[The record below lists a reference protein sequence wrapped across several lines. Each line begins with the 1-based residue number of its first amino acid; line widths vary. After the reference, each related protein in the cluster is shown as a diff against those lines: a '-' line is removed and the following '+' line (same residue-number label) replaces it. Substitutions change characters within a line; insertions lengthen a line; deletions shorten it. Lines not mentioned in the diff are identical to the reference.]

1 MEAYNIQD
9 VVLTEEVYQIMLP
22 WVDNLNIPIYNEV
35 DVPACSNC
43 GSYSIQYRGVQ
54 VAVTRSYRRF
64 QCQECGKW
72 GREVKSESSVVSIG
86 V

>member
-1 MEAYNIQD
+1 
-9 VVLTEEVYQIMLP
+9 
-22 WVDNLNIPIYNEV
+22 
-35 DVPACSNC
+35 VPACSNC

-54 VAVTRSYRRF
+54 VAATRSYRRF